1 MDSQMNG
8 ELLNEMLEGDI
19 ISLSGGESDSDLLGP
34 DFGRDPKEDLNT
46 RRYSIIDELMDG
58 PPTHRTIHSNT
69 RETTKPTHTQI
80 TTTTTNKPLSLSP
93 THILKTL
100 RQNTT
105 VTTPS
110 TSTSPPLPKTS
121 PSPTVPH
128 QPSTATRKPI
138 TTSSNQT
145 MSPSKHLLFT
155 FYFIHNHPK
164 FISKLNRPKN
174 LAKLCT
180 EIQRNA
186 ELSIIKLVENYLSKQ
201 HKQKK
206 RNKNKSKNNI
216 SNTTS
221 INYKPRFTS
230 KEHKPTSPILT
241 SPFHISP
248 PTYTTTAIQTT
259 PPGFD
264 QHTPTT
270 TTQYTQPPQKSHVFT
285 TTTQYMQPT
294 PKKIHFHLQ

>member
-46 RRYSIIDELMDG
+46 RRYSIIDELMDD

-80 TTTTTNKPLSLSP
+80 TTTTTNKPLPLSP
-93 THILKTL
+93 TDILKTL

-128 QPSTATRKPI
+128 QPSTTTPKPI

-145 MSPSKHLLFT
+145 MSPSKHLPFT

-164 FISKLNRPKN
+164 FISKLNLPKN

-186 ELSIIKLVENYLSKQ
+186 ELSII
-201 HKQKK
+201 
-206 RNKNKSKNNI
+206 
-216 SNTTS
+216 
-221 INYKPRFTS
+221 
-230 KEHKPTSPILT
+230 
-241 SPFHISP
+241 
-248 PTYTTTAIQTT
+248 
-259 PPGFD
+259 
-264 QHTPTT
+264 
-270 TTQYTQPPQKSHVFT
+270 
-285 TTTQYMQPT
+285 
-294 PKKIHFHLQ
+294 